1 MDKFKQV
8 SQDIINAIDN
18 IQYTDQE
25 MKFYRAGILLNL
37 CRLLESKEKY
47 DSDIKVLKQSESAR
61 ISEDLYTQS
70 KPYTLQNIKRQ

>member
-8 SQDIINAIDN
+8 SQDIITAIDK

-25 MKFYRAGILLNL
+25 MKFYQAGILLNL

-47 DSDIKVLKQSESAR
+47 DSDIEVLRQSESAK
-61 ISEDLYTQS
+61 ISEKLYTQS
-70 KPYTLQNIKRQ
+70 KTYTLQNIKRQ